1 MVGMDKRLIRM
12 RLICILL
19 AAIAAGMCAWA
30 IINAVQVNRLE
41 AWIMALE
48 NGALEP
54 LENAGFDSETVAA
67 EYSGGIVTV
76 GEAYD
81 EYETIMTYYEM
92 LGLNADEY
100 AEEAKLDVLKMLVE
114 RRVLEDKARE
124 LGVFELDAAALAD
137 AETSVRVEYEDNVE
151 YYMAFRREDG
161 KSEEE
166 VRSET
171 VAYLEENGYSYDDLL
186 AQAEQ
191 NMWQDR
197 LYEAVTRDVSVSDDE
212 LLAFY
217 QSQLENAEQ
226 IYAASYDEYEA
237 DCEAGRAVLW
247 HPEGVRRVQVLL
259 ISFDAEQAERYADIQ
274 ALLAAGEA
282 DRLDELDSL
291 YAALEP
297 EAEALLARVRQGEDF
312 TGLMAAYGGGKA
324 EGECISQRSVAF
336 GDELRDAAM
345 ALEELGDVSGIVRCD
360 GGLCILRYASDVVP
374 GAVAFDEVKD
384 ALRESY
390 LEEKKQSCY
399 NAEVAAWLNDAD
411 ARYYPERF

>member
-1 MVGMDKRLIRM
+1 MNRATVRM
-12 RLICILL
+12 RLICIVL
-19 AAIAAGMCAWA
+19 AAIAASMCAWA
-30 IINAVQVNRLE
+30 IINAVRVERLE
-41 AWIMALE
+41 ARIVALE

-54 LENAGFDSETVAA
+54 LENAGFDSEAVAA
-67 EYSGGIVTV
+67 EYSGGSVTV
-76 GEAYD
+76 GEVQD

-100 AEEAKLDVLKMLVE
+100 AEDAKLDLLEMLVE
-114 RRVLEDKARE
+114 RRILEDKARE
-124 LGVFELDAAALAD
+124 LGVFELDEAAR
-137 AETSVRVEYEDNVE
+137 AEAEAGVRAEFEDNVE

-161 KSEEE
+161 KSEAE
-166 VRSET
+166 VRKET

-197 LYEAVTRDVSVSDDE
+197 LYEAVTKDVSVTDDE

-217 QSQLENAEQ
+217 RSQLEIAEQ
-226 IYAASYDEYEA
+226 TYSASYEEYEA
-237 DCEAGRAVLW
+237 DCEAGRAMLW

-259 ISFDAEQAERYADIQ
+259 VAFDALQAERYADIQ

-282 DRLDELDSL
+282 DKLDELDSL

-297 EAEALLARVRQGEDF
+297 EAEALLAKLQQGEDF
-312 TGLMAAYGGGKA
+312 ASLMAAYGGGKV
-324 EGECISQRSVAF
+324 EGECISERSVAF
-336 GDELRDAAM
+336 GDELRQAAM
-345 ALEELGDVSGIVRCD
+345 ALEKIGDVSGVVRSD
-360 GGLCILRYASDVVP
+360 AGLCILRYASDVVP
-374 GAVAFDEVKD
+374 GAVAFDEVQ
-384 ALRESY
+384 ASLRASY